1 MTVLAS
7 HQPSPIGTDDRRQL
21 QAFVQD
27 EDTRK
32 VVDQVIA
39 DLMVPGATVHK
50 GGVREAIRQL
60 GVQRSPRLLIVDLS
74 DLELPLSAMNE
85 LAEVC
90 EPGVTVIAIG
100 TRNDVG
106 LFRDLMAS
114 GVSDYLVKPIAPA
127 LLQRSLLSIV
137 DSASHDRQNS
147 RLGRLIGVTG
157 TRGGAGV
164 TMLATGIAWTIAQKR
179 RRRVALIDL
188 DLQYGSV
195 ALALNLEPCHGLREA
210 LEQPGRIDGLF
221 VERALVRQSETLYVF
236 SGEESLTEPLAPD
249 TSAVDVLIR
258 ELRNKFHYAVV
269 DMPRQVSSSTQHILQ
284 NANQLVLVTDLSL
297 AGMRDALRH
306 ITIMPGINAACQLTI
321 VANRQ
326 GEHREGEISR
336 HEFEAAIGRKI
347 DFVIPFEARS
357 VSAAMNA
364 GRPVPAAGGRVA
376 ALIHQITDRIAGA
389 SALNP
394 PRRPWL
400 LQLLGR

>member
-7 HQPSPIGTDDRRQL
+7 PQSSPLGTDERRQL
-21 QAFVQD
+21 QAFVLD

-32 VVDQVIA
+32 VVDQVVA

-74 DLELPLSAMNE
+74 DIELPLSAMNE

-100 TRNDVG
+100 ARNDVG
-106 LFRDLMAS
+106 LFRDLLTS

-127 LLQRSLLSIV
+127 LLQRSLLSV
-137 DSASHDRQNS
+137 ADSAAHDRQDN

-164 TMLATGIAWTIAQKR
+164 TMLTTGIAWTIAQKR
-179 RRRVALIDL
+179 RRRVALVDL

-221 VERALVRQSETLYVF
+221 VERALARHSETLYVF
-236 SGEESLTEPLAPD
+236 SGEESLTEALVPD
-249 TSAVDVLIR
+249 SAAFDVLIR

-284 NANQLVLVTDLSL
+284 NASQLVLVTDLSL
-297 AGMRDALRH
+297 AGMRDTVRH
-306 ITIMPGINAACQLTI
+306 LTMMPGINAACQLTI

-336 HEFEAAIGRKI
+336 QEFETAIGRKI
-347 DFVIPFEARS
+347 DFVIPFAPRA

-364 GRPVPAAGGRVA
+364 GRPVPTIGGRVA
-376 ALIHQITDRIAGA
+376 TSIHQITDRIVGA
-389 SALNP
+389 STLNP

-400 LQLLGR
+400 MQLLRR